1 MPRRKA
7 SENPISQPFPRAK
20 TAQERENQMIAL
32 AVDRAEEQIRNG
44 TASSQVLV
52 HYLKLATTR
61 ERLEQEKL
69 KRENEMLKA
78 KTKAYESSEDV
89 KRLMEE
95 ALAAMRSYSGSQ
107 EDGPDDFDD

>member
-7 SENPISQPFPRAK
+7 SETRISQPLPRAK
-20 TAQERENQMIAL
+20 SAQERENQMIAL

-52 HYLKLATTR
+52 HYLRLATTR
-61 ERLEQEKL
+61 EKLEQEKL
-69 KRENEMLKA
+69 KRENAMLEA
-78 KTKAYESSEDV
+78 KTKAYENAEDV

-95 ALAAMRSYSGSQ
+95 ALRAFSAYSGTQS
-107 EDGPDDFDD
+107 EDEDAAL